1 MTEGGITLAHALFAA
16 AFFEVVAVLLMLRT
30 VRRADPVGAAE
41 RSRGRAVIL
50 GGGIVVAVGLCLV
63 ALFLPAA
70 QMRIL

>member
-1 MTEGGITLAHALFAA
+1 MSGGVTLAHALFAA
-16 AFFEVVAVLLMLRT
+16 ALFEVVAVLAMARA
-30 VRRADPVGAAE
+30 VRRSDPAGAAE

-50 GGGIVVAVGLCLV
+50 GASIVSASSLCLV

>member
-1 MTEGGITLAHALFAA
+1 MTGGVTLAHVLFAA
-16 AFFEVVAVLLMLRT
+16 AFFGVVAVLVMARA

-50 GGGIVVAVGLCLV
+50 GAAIVAAVGLCLV